1 MSSLKFRSNL
11 LLSLFVLAI
20 ILLVINILIKNN
32 FTASNSEEQLLD
44 AKEIRQRFLNILD
57 DFGID
62 NKLVKESLSKD
73 EFSGRKIPLMKILVP
88 EDLSIPEILQDIYQS
103 FAKDSLVFSSV
114 EKVKDGKST
123 LTLLKGRLAILQA
136 EFNYAKNIFRNRGTI
151 AFIIKDVD
159 PENQST
165 TSLMESSARINF
177 LIRPDSKYT
186 QVLELMKENDKQFSI
201 LIDDDIMEQKYKLG
215 PAFSEQRVV
224 AVVKTLVKD
233 FANAT
238 CFIVDDRSEFY
249 KSSNRLVLIRELTKR
264 NIKLF
269 TFLDFVYL
277 DNNENIVKSFGKV
290 IENLNRDKGIV
301 ILLSEPSYRALIP
314 DIKKYKKMGYKVLNS
329 SQLL

>member
-233 FANAT
+233 FANAA

>member
-123 LTLLKGRLAILQA
+123 LALLKGRLAILQA

-269 TFLDFVYL
+269 TFSDFVHL